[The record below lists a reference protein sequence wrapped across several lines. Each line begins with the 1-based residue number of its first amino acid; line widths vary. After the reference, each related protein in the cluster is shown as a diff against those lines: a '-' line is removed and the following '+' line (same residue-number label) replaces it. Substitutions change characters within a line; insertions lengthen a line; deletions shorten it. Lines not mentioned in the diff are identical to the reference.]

1 LLSENSCSYATIVSM
16 QASDIAAIV
25 NEVATTEASPEAQE
39 TAARISALLRHLFL
53 YDRGNLLRVIEESGL
68 SMTQSTAL
76 LELGG
81 LGEEAE
87 ARQVGDLAETLGVS
101 VPSMSRAVDGLVKKR
116 LATRVEDPDDRR
128 VRRVAITA
136 NGKKIVDTL
145 VVVRQAGMETFAAS
159 LTAAQR
165 RKLDAA
171 VDSLMDREDIA
182 EAYEHL
188 KEVGP

>member
-1 LLSENSCSYATIVSM
+1 M
-16 QASDIAAIV
+16 QASDLAAIV
-25 NEVATTEASPEAQE
+25 DEAVSPEVSSGAHE
-39 TAARISALLRHLFL
+39 TAARLSALMRHLFL
-53 YDRGNLLRVIEESGL
+53 YDRGNQLRVIEESGL
-68 SMTQSTAL
+68 TMTQCKAL

-81 LGEEAE
+81 LGEAT
-87 ARQVGDLAETLGVS
+87 APRQVSDLAETFGVS

-116 LATRVEDPDDRR
+116 LASRVEDAEDRR

-136 NGKKIVDTL
+136 KGKQLVETL
-145 VVVRQAGMETFAAS
+145 VVVRQAGVEAFAES
-159 LTAAQR
+159 LSAAQR

-188 KEVGP
+188 KGVGPA

>member
-1 LLSENSCSYATIVSM
+1 M
-16 QASDIAAIV
+16 QASDIAAIAGQV
-25 NEVATTEASPEAQE
+25 GAPQASEAEQK
-39 TAARISALLRHLFL
+39 TAARLTALLRHLFL
-53 YDRGNLLRVIEESGL
+53 YDRGNMLRLIEESGL
-68 SMTQSTAL
+68 SITQSKAL

-81 LGEEAE
+81 LGEATE
-87 ARQVGDLAETLGVS
+87 ARQVGDLAEALGVS

-128 VRRVAITA
+128 VRRIAIA
-136 NGKKIVDTL
+136 AKGKKLVDTL

-188 KEVGP
+188 KEVGPA